1 MAKQYDST
9 LKSLIERYPFDWLK
23 FCGVEPHGPVS
34 LIDSDVSTFTAAA
47 DRVIHV
53 AEPSPWLANIE
64 LQASYDPQLAER
76 THFYSTLLSRRHGL
90 PVRRVI
96 VLLRREADG
105 PNMSGTWTR
114 DHPRTG
120 RHLRFSFDVVRV
132 WPQSADELLQSG
144 PGIWPLATI
153 TDDAESRLADIISL
167 STERIESAFPDGI
180 EGRELQAAEFVLLG
194 LRHSPELIEQL
205 LKGVTR
211 MEESTTYQAI
221 LAKGKNIGRLQGKAE
236 GKSKGLAEGLA
247 EGRLEML
254 IASIRR
260 IGRHRFKSEPP
271 LPIESMLKA
280 MTDIP
285 ELELLE
291 DRVLDA
297 NGWDEL
303 LSD

>member
-1 MAKQYDST
+1 
-9 LKSLIERYPFDWLK
+9 
-23 FCGVEPHGPVS
+23 
-34 LIDSDVSTFTAAA
+34 
-47 DRVIHV
+47 
-53 AEPSPWLANIE
+53 
-64 LQASYDPQLAER
+64 
-76 THFYSTLLSRRHGL
+76 
-90 PVRRVI
+90 
-96 VLLRREADG
+96 
-105 PNMSGTWTR
+105 
-114 DHPRTG
+114 
-120 RHLRFSFDVVRV
+120 
-132 WPQSADELLQSG
+132 
-144 PGIWPLATI
+144 
-153 TDDAESRLADIISL
+153 
-167 STERIESAFPDGI
+167 
-180 EGRELQAAEFVLLG
+180 
-194 LRHSPELIEQL
+194 
-205 LKGVTR
+205 

-236 GKSKGLAEGLA
+236 GKSEGLAEGLA